1 MNQEYP
7 KPFSREKSERQEIKD
22 FFDCVMPGTVKF
34 LSDHYL
40 VGDSYRC
47 VWSVRELSLIHI
59 FHPVGL
65 NGSNYREQR
74 TEVDLHEEKGLY
86 LRAAGRAG
94 ERESPKR
101 RPLHRV
107 CLENGRGADHDAF
120 LRAVFERS

>member
-47 VWSVRELSLIHI
+47 VWSVREYPPTLPASRLGDLQLTKHI
-59 FHPVGL
+59 
-65 NGSNYREQR
+65 
-74 TEVDLHEEKGLY
+74 
-86 LRAAGRAG
+86 
-94 ERESPKR
+94 
-101 RPLHRV
+101 
-107 CLENGRGADHDAF
+107 
-120 LRAVFERS
+120 